1 MARRASI
8 DGTESWQ
15 LFHLNKYLVQV
26 HEYNYHDSLQAHL
39 IAFYVFFVLTHLKS
53 KTTPVDGPQCVFF
66 ISSVYISELNT
77 VQPGLVIPVW
87 LFNLKSFNKRNK
99 IRVDAPLQ

>member
-1 MARRASI
+1 M
-8 DGTESWQ
+8 
-15 LFHLNKYLVQV
+15 YLTSRYSQ
-26 HEYNYHDSLQAHL
+26 YHDSLQARL
-39 IAFYVFFVLTHLKS
+39 IVFYVVCLTHLKS

-77 VQPGLVIPVW
+77 VKPGLVIPVW

-99 IRVDAPLQ
+99 IRVNAPLQ

>member
-1 MARRASI
+1 M

-15 LFHLNKYLVQV
+15 WFHPNKYLVQV
-26 HEYNYHDSLQAHL
+26 HEYKYHDYLQAHV
-39 IAFYVFFVLTHLKS
+39 IVFNVVFFLTHLKS
-53 KTTPVDGPQCVFF
+53 KTAPVDGPQCVFF
-66 ISSVYISELNT
+66 ISSEYISELNT
-77 VQPGLVIPVW
+77 EQPGLVIPVW